1 MMHHAAGRHQEIPA
15 LGSGVSALALGGQ
28 RPRPGPPGSARS
40 PLRRSN
46 GDVVDHPRRP
56 AFLGP
61 AAIDAVRGGGDP
73 ALREEAAQTTARL
86 IVDGAR
92 GSDDEEVAARLV
104 GLADEHGLEVL
115 STLWADAPAD
125 SLAGALWR
133 LFALRQWVHADP
145 VGAAREFEEGR
156 RSVPVMEVV
165 AGVGDPPGPDEV
177 RRSVDAVLRGLARGD
192 VPTTFER
199 AAAFARVVAAG
210 RAARAAQGLPPVTG
224 RATAERPGGPTEAAV
239 RLVRTAEQ
247 LEAAARQVRLE
258 RFEASSDASSSPG
271 GGAPPSSSPP
281 SRD

>member
-1 MMHHAAGRHQEIPA
+1 M
-15 LGSGVSALALGGQ
+15 
-28 RPRPGPPGSARS
+28 
-40 PLRRSN
+40 
-46 GDVVDHPRRP
+46 VDHPRRP

-92 GSDDEEVAARLV
+92 GSDDEQVAARLV

-115 STLWADAPAD
+115 SSLWSDAPAD

-133 LFALRQWVHADP
+133 LFALRQWVHTDP

-156 RSVPVMEVV
+156 RSAPVMEVV

-177 RRSVDAVLRGLARGD
+177 RSSVDAVLRGLARGD

-210 RAARAAQGLPPVTG
+210 RAARAAQGLPPVSG
-224 RATAERPGGPTEAAV
+224 SGSADRPGGPTESAV

-247 LEAAARQVRLE
+247 LESAARQVRLE
-258 RFEASSDASSSPG
+258 RFENASGPGQDDDGDAGGGPS
-271 GGAPPSSSPP
+271 GGAPRTGPP
-281 SRD
+281 HGATDGPARG

>member
-1 MMHHAAGRHQEIPA
+1 M
-15 LGSGVSALALGGQ
+15 
-28 RPRPGPPGSARS
+28 
-40 PLRRSN
+40 
-46 GDVVDHPRRP
+46 
-56 AFLGP
+56 
-61 AAIDAVRGGGDP
+61 RGGGDP

-92 GSDDEEVAARLV
+92 DSEDAQVAARLV

-115 STLWADAPAD
+115 SSLWADAPAD

-156 RSVPVMEVV
+156 RSLPVMEVV

-177 RRSVDAVLRGLARGD
+177 RASVDAVLRGLARGD

-210 RAARAAQGLPPVTG
+210 RAARAAYDVQEAPGGAQGGTLRSPALSRGT
-224 RATAERPGGPTEAAV
+224 GGPTESAV

-258 RFEASSDASSSPG
+258 RWEATTGSSRPAESVHNATDDAPG
-271 GGAPPSSSPP
+271 G
-281 SRD
+281 

>member
-1 MMHHAAGRHQEIPA
+1 M
-15 LGSGVSALALGGQ
+15 
-28 RPRPGPPGSARS
+28 
-40 PLRRSN
+40 
-46 GDVVDHPRRP
+46 VDHPRRP

-61 AAIDAVRGGGDP
+61 AALDSLRGGGDP

-92 GSDDEEVAARLV
+92 GSEDEQVAARLV

-115 STLWADAPAD
+115 SSLWADAPAD

-145 VGAAREFEEGR
+145 VGASREFEEGR
-156 RSVPVMEVV
+156 RSAPVMEVV

-210 RAARAAQGLPPVTG
+210 RAARAAQGLPPVSGGATG
-224 RATAERPGGPTEAAV
+224 RPGGPTESAV

-258 RFEASSDASSSPG
+258 RFEASAAPSDPG
-271 GGAPPSSSPP
+271 CEDPPAAAQDGDGDGGGGPSGGAPPTGSPHRATDGP
-281 SRD
+281 GRG

>member
-1 MMHHAAGRHQEIPA
+1 M
-15 LGSGVSALALGGQ
+15 
-28 RPRPGPPGSARS
+28 
-40 PLRRSN
+40 
-46 GDVVDHPRRP
+46 
-56 AFLGP
+56 
-61 AAIDAVRGGGDP
+61 RGGGDP

-92 GSDDEEVAARLV
+92 GSQDEEVAARLV

-115 STLWADAPAD
+115 SSLWADAPAD

-145 VGAAREFEEGR
+145 EGAAREFEEGR
-156 RSVPVMEVV
+156 RSAPVMEVV

-224 RATAERPGGPTEAAV
+224 GAAAAARAGGPTESAV

-247 LEAAARQVRLE
+247 LEGAARQVRLE
-258 RFEASSDASSSPG
+258 RFEAARDPGQDDDGG
-271 GGAPPSSSPP
+271 GGAGPSGGPPPASPP
-281 SRD
+281 HRATDGPGRG